1 MVAVA
6 VAADV
11 ELPDDLYLDGAARLV
26 ASGLHLWALDAAR
39 YLRDPGSA
47 RGECGAAWRLIERR
61 PEGCP
66 LVVMAADLTG
76 MTEAE
81 VWRGLCQTAV
91 AQAGLP
97 GVPAIRGE

>member
-11 ELPDDLYLDGAARLV
+11 ELPDDLYVDAVGRLV
-26 ASGLHLWALDAAR
+26 AAGLAAWGQDAAR
-39 YLRDPGSA
+39 YLRDPGGASDVQA
-47 RGECGAAWRLIERR
+47 AAWRLIERR

-66 LVVMAADLTG
+66 LIMLAAELTG

-91 AQAGLP
+91 EGSGLP
-97 GVPAIRGE
+97 AWL